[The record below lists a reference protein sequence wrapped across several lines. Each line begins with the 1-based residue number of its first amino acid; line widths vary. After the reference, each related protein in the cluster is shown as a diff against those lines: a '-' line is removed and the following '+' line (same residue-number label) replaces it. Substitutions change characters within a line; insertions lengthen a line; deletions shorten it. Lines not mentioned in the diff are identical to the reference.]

1 MPSLQRKGGRP
12 KVRRKGLILH
22 FVFSRLPLVPWGH
35 LLLSRNKSKQ
45 KYICFHTTPR
55 PQNCHS
61 DNFEALLL
69 YLRVIGCFTDT
80 SSSDFAE

>member
-1 MPSLQRKGGRP
+1 MDSSKTKTEGANFAFCIQSASTRAVEALTI
-12 KVRRKGLILH
+12 VM
-22 FVFSRLPLVPWGH
+22 
-35 LLLSRNKSKQ
+35 RNKSKQ
-45 KYICFHTTPR
+45 KYAYFHTTPR